1 MKLDPIALAL
11 LFPLAASLSALGVL
25 LYREL
30 RYAVLAW
37 RVRKFV
43 EQSAREWRELHR
55 PWDLP

>member
-1 MKLDPIALAL
+1 MTAL
-11 LFPLAASLSALGVL
+11 LAVLMLLAAVAFASLGVL

>member
-1 MKLDPIALAL
+1 MIAL
-11 LFPLAASLSALGVL
+11 LSALAVFAAIAFASLGVL

>member
-1 MKLDPIALAL
+1 MIALLAVL
-11 LFPLAASLSALGVL
+11 AVLAAVAFASLGVL

-30 RYAVLAW
+30 HYAVLAW

>member
-1 MKLDPIALAL
+1 MIALLAVL
-11 LFPLAASLSALGVL
+11 VLFAAVAFASLGVL

-30 RYAVLAW
+30 RYAVLQW

>member
-1 MKLDPIALAL
+1 MIALLSAL
-11 LFPLAASLSALGVL
+11 AVFAAIAFAALGVL